1 MNWLK
6 AIEEIGN
13 KIGIIAALFA
23 GWLFMEVQD
32 LVDRTEKLETKTE
45 SISEIKADLSA
56 IKASV
61 DLIVKLNIN
70 GDKNVQRSN

>member
-6 AIEEIGN
+6 ALEEIGN

-45 SISEIKADLSA
+45 AISEIKADLSA
-56 IKASV
+56 IKGQL
-61 DLIVKLNIN
+61 DLIIKIN
-70 GDKNVQRSN
+70 VNKENK